1 MQYID
6 RSKACDPLDL
16 KLYSMNDLQKQK
28 LAMWEKK
35 LIENEKALAE
45 AMKRKGEAAQMGDLS
60 ENAAYKMAIE
70 DIEMG
75 YARTNEITKI
85 IENIKADN

>member
-1 MQYID
+1 
-6 RSKACDPLDL
+6 
-16 KLYSMNDLQKQK
+16 MNDLQKQK
-28 LAMWEKK
+28 LEMWKKK
-35 LIENEKALAE
+35 LAETKTALAD

-75 YARTNEITKI
+75 YARINEITKI
-85 IENIKADN
+85 LENIKKG

>member
-1 MQYID
+1 
-6 RSKACDPLDL
+6 
-16 KLYSMNDLQKQK
+16 MNDLQKQK
-28 LAMWEKK
+28 LEMWTGK
-35 LIENEKALAE
+35 LAETEKALVD

-75 YARTNEITKI
+75 YARINEITKI
-85 IENIKADN
+85 IENINKG

>member
-1 MQYID
+1 
-6 RSKACDPLDL
+6 
-16 KLYSMNDLQKQK
+16 MNDIQKAK
-28 LAMWEKK
+28 LEMWTKK
-35 LIENEKALAE
+35 KAETEQAIKD

-75 YARTNEITKI
+75 YARMNEIDKI
-85 IENIKADN
+85 LENIKNPVVKP

>member
-1 MQYID
+1 
-6 RSKACDPLDL
+6 
-16 KLYSMNDLQKQK
+16 MNDLQKQK
-28 LAMWEKK
+28 LVMWTKK
-35 LIENEKALAE
+35 MEETEKALAE

-75 YARTNEITKI
+75 YARMNEITKI
-85 IENIKADN
+85 LENIKKDK

>member
-1 MQYID
+1 
-6 RSKACDPLDL
+6 
-16 KLYSMNDLQKQK
+16 MNDLQKQK
-28 LAMWEKK
+28 LDMWTKK
-35 LIENEKALAE
+35 LKETEIALSE

-75 YARTNEITKI
+75 YARINEISKI
-85 IENIKADN
+85 LENIKKG

>member
-1 MQYID
+1 
-6 RSKACDPLDL
+6 
-16 KLYSMNDLQKQK
+16 MNDIQKAK
-28 LAMWEKK
+28 LEMWTKK
-35 LIENEKALAE
+35 KEQTEQAIKD

-75 YARTNEITKI
+75 YARMNEIDKI
-85 IENIKADN
+85 LENIKTSK